1 MSAERAAADMP
12 LPGGDFRMLVTRL
25 SFQGMMSLGMLENPL
40 TGKKGSDA
48 KSARMIIDD
57 LLMIRDKTKGNLEA
71 DEAEHLDRVLESLEV
86 AWGELEQNETAPA
99 DS

>member
-1 MSAERAAADMP
+1 MSGERTAADLP

-40 TGKKGSDA
+40 TGKKASDE

-57 LLMIRDKTKGNLEA
+57 LLMIREKTSGNLETE
-71 DEAEHLDRVLESLEV
+71 EAEHLNRVLESLEV
-86 AWGELEQNETAPA
+86 AWAELDKG
-99 DS
+99 DSVAAES